1 MTPDTSAV
9 IYGIK
14 GTSLGKDEV
23 AFFKDIKPYGYILFA
38 RNIESPEQVK
48 RVIDE
53 LKSLGGDDRLPIL
66 IDQEGGRV
74 ARLRPPHWR
83 KYPPAATFASLAA
96 TDKDEAVR
104 AVYCN
109 ARLIAQ
115 ELYDLGITVDCAPV
129 ADLPVAGAHDVIGDR
144 AFGYDAQQVITL
156 AQAQADGLMDGG
168 IVPVLKHIPGHGRA
182 LCDSHHELP
191 IVEESLELLQQTDFV
206 PFRALAGLPMAMTAH
221 VLYTGIDKNNL
232 GTVSPTVIRLI
243 REDIGFSG
251 LLMSD
256 DISMKAMKGSFSERA
271 RDALKAGCD
280 VVLHC
285 NGDMK
290 EMVEI
295 ARGITPLSGLAFA
308 RAGDAMR
315 KVGAPKEFDV
325 AEATALISGILSK
338 AA

>member
-1 MTPDTSAV
+1 MTTDTSAV

-14 GTSLGKDEV
+14 GTGLGKDE
-23 AFFKDIKPYGYILFA
+23 ADFFKDIKPYGYILFA

-48 RVIDE
+48 RVIGE

-74 ARLRPPHWR
+74 ARLKPPHWR

-96 TDKDEAVR
+96 SDKNEAVR

-115 ELYDLGITVDCAPV
+115 ELYELGITVDCAPV

-182 LCDSHHELP
+182 LCDSHHDLP
-191 IVEESLELLQQTDFV
+191 VVEESLEILQQTDFV
-206 PFRALAGLPMAMTAH
+206 PFRALANLPMAMTAH
-221 VLYTGIDKNNL
+221 VLYNAIDKNNL

-256 DISMKAMKGSFSERA
+256 DISMKAMKGSFAERA

-295 ARGITPLSGLAFA
+295 ARGVTPLSGLAFA

-315 KVGAPKEFDV
+315 KVGGPKEFDV
-325 AEATALISGILSK
+325 AEATALISDILSK

>member
-14 GTSLGKDEV
+14 GSSLSKDEV
-23 AFFKDIKPYGYILFA
+23 NFFKDIKPYGYILFA

-48 RVIDE
+48 HVVGE

-74 ARLRPPHWR
+74 ARLKPPHWR
-83 KYPPAATFASLAA
+83 KYPPAAIFAGLAA
-96 TDKDEAVR
+96 SDREQAVR

-115 ELYDLGITVDCAPV
+115 ELYELGITVDCAPV

-191 IVEESLELLQQTDFV
+191 VVEESLETLQQTDFV
-206 PFRALAGLPMAMTAH
+206 PFRALANLPMAMTAH
-221 VLYTGIDKNNL
+221 VLYTAIDKNNL

-256 DISMKAMKGSFSERA
+256 DISMKAMKGSFAERA

-295 ARGITPLSGLAFA
+295 ARGVTPLSGLAFA

-325 AEATALISGILSK
+325 AEATALISNIVSK